1 MKRAILAAIAV
12 TMLSVSVVSADNLQP
27 AAPVT
32 ETGSPGTATPTPYP
46 QVAPPSI
53 PRAGSTEGNGPLL
66 PKIDM
71 PKPPRDQTL
80 PGLESNA
87 PAPTTVPTP
96 PAPATK

>member
-1 MKRAILAAIAV
+1 MKRALLAAIAV

-71 PKPPRDQTL
+71 PKPPKDQTL
-80 PGLESNA
+80 PGLESS
-87 PAPTTVPTP
+87 PAVSPTP
-96 PAPATK
+96 VPPAAK